1 MLESDWLVK
10 VIRCAIIFR
19 EKHGKHCSRQVLT
32 TLHVHMILPTDLLYF
47 KGPYSQNSK
56 RIKTHNDTG
65 QTNKYS
71 RQKYKND
78 RSYPYF
84 ATKLGFI
91 MYGMQILSLSRS
103 LSLTDAQFEHILTLA
118 LMLLAQLWRF
128 YQ

>member
-10 VIRCAIIFR
+10 VLRCAIIFR
-19 EKHGKHCSRQVLT
+19 EKHGKRCSGQVLT
-32 TLHVHMILPTDLLYF
+32 TLHVHMTSPTDLLYF
-47 KGPYSQNSK
+47 KRPYIQNSK
-56 RIKTHNDTG
+56 RIKMTLAKQINIVD
-65 QTNKYS
+65 KS
-71 RQKYKND
+71 IKNE

-118 LMLLAQLWRF
+118 LMLLAQLWWF